1 MAGPFFLPPGTGGQ
15 AHLKEN
21 QAMRLVPFF
30 CLAFVLAAAAEEPG
44 PFQFPSWQRTASGLK
59 LVTTQK
65 PSSVYFRRLPE
76 KLVIEFAG
84 VQSRGGA
91 PGAPSVAGIS
101 EVRWRQ
107 PDLSH
112 VSCEVGL
119 NFRLPANQVKVVSDG
134 VQIDLDYSWEDRFRL
149 TPAVVWTRME
159 RASGGRYLLWN
170 QLQVD
175 PSDPATSLEVGLA
188 KDRTDSR
195 ERPTEMIARLSALA
209 GVNGGYFADSGGPLG
224 VVYKGGKLV
233 SPHVGRR
240 PPRTT
245 LGVMKDHRIAFDQ
258 MMAQKGQ
265 LASRSGETW
274 NDVELALGGGPRLL
288 RRGQVALTTD
298 EEELGPKGNDI
309 TRVTARTAV
318 GTTKDGKVLIVTAS
332 GYKDNHLQGLRLEE
346 VAGEILRRG
355 GNEAMNL
362 DGGASTV
369 MAVGDQ
375 VVSTG
380 PGSPRLEKAVATTLL
395 VKDARAQA
403 YPYRVQL
410 TSSEGEL
417 TADDSSKLRLEARV
431 TDPGGRPVAD
441 GTPVRFYAERLGLIK
456 AMATT
461 KNGLA
466 TVEGVSLASPG
477 NAKIFADCA
486 AARGQVEVRLTG
498 GPATRL
504 WTLLQPVVST
514 PGKYSLTI
522 QAVDRWQ
529 NGVKSVSLSL
539 LDKSQLTGSNGQT
552 TFEVL
557 QEAGSAARSVSVT
570 GEGGLTA
577 VVALPPGPAL
587 PSPTPSPNPSPS
599 PVPDGTSI

>member
-1 MAGPFFLPPGTGGQ
+1 MT
-15 AHLKEN
+15 HLKEN
-21 QAMRLVPFF
+21 QAMRLVPLF
-30 CLAFVLAAAAEEPG
+30 CLAVSLAATAEEPG
-44 PFQFPSWQRTASGLK
+44 LFQFPSWQRTASGLK
-59 LVTTQK
+59 LVSSQK
-65 PSSVYFRRLPE
+65 PSSIYFRRLPE

-84 VQSRGGA
+84 VHLGGGA
-91 PGAPSVAGIS
+91 PGAPNVAGIS

-112 VSCEVGL
+112 VVCEVGL
-119 NFRLPANQVKVVSDG
+119 NFRLPANQVKLVSDG

-159 RASGGRYLLWN
+159 RVLGGRYLLWN

-195 ERPTEMIARLSALA
+195 ERPTQMIGRLGALA

-245 LGVMKDHRIAFDQ
+245 LGVMKDRTIAFEQ

-298 EEELGPKGNDI
+298 EEELGPRGNDI

-318 GTTKDGKVLIVTAS
+318 ASTKDGKVLIVTAS
-332 GYKDNHLQGLRLEE
+332 GYNDNHLQGLRLEE

-395 VKDARAQA
+395 VKDSRAQA
-403 YPYRVQL
+403 YPYRIQL
-410 TSSEGEL
+410 TSSESEL
-417 TADDSSKLRLEARV
+417 PADGTSKLRLEARV
-431 TDPGGRPVAD
+431 TDPAGRPVAD
-441 GTPVRFYAERLGLIK
+441 GTPVRFYAERLGLAK
-456 AMATT
+456 PMATT
-461 KNGLA
+461 SNGLA
-466 TVEGVSLASPG
+466 VVEGVSLASPG
-477 NAKIFADCA
+477 NGKIFADCA
-486 AARGQVEVRLTG
+486 AARGQAEVRLAA
-498 GPATRL
+498 GPAARV
-504 WTLLQPVVST
+504 WTLLQTVAST
-514 PGKYSLTI
+514 PGKYSLTV

-529 NGVKSVSLSL
+529 NGVKGVPLSIL
-539 LDKSQLTGSNGQT
+539 EKSQLTGANGQT

-557 QEAGSAARSVSVT
+557 QEPGSAARSLTVT
-570 GEGGLTA
+570 GEGGLSA
-577 VVALPPGPAL
+577 VVVVPSGPAL
-587 PSPTPSPNPSPS
+587 PSPSPSPNPSPS
-599 PVPDGTSI
+599 PAPDGT

>member
-1 MAGPFFLPPGTGGQ
+1 M
-15 AHLKEN
+15 
-21 QAMRLVPFF
+21 
-30 CLAFVLAAAAEEPG
+30 
-44 PFQFPSWQRTASGLK
+44 
-59 LVTTQK
+59 
-65 PSSVYFRRLPE
+65 
-76 KLVIEFAG
+76 IEFAG
-84 VQSRGGA
+84 VHLGGGA
-91 PGAPSVAGIS
+91 PGAPNVAGIS

-112 VSCEVGL
+112 VVCEVGL
-119 NFRLPANQVKVVSDG
+119 NFRLPANQVKLVSDG

-159 RASGGRYLLWN
+159 RVLGGRYLLWN

-195 ERPTEMIARLSALA
+195 ERPTQMIGRLGALA

-245 LGVMKDHRIAFDQ
+245 LGVMKDRTIAFEQ

-298 EEELGPKGNDI
+298 EEELGPRGNDI

-318 GTTKDGKVLIVTAS
+318 ASTKDGKVLIVTAS
-332 GYKDNHLQGLRLEE
+332 GYNDNHLQGLRLEE

-395 VKDARAQA
+395 VKDSRAQA
-403 YPYRVQL
+403 YPYRIQL
-410 TSSEGEL
+410 TSSESEL
-417 TADDSSKLRLEARV
+417 PADGTSKLRLEARV
-431 TDPGGRPVAD
+431 TDPAGRPVAD
-441 GTPVRFYAERLGLIK
+441 GTPVRFYAERLGLAK
-456 AMATT
+456 PMATT
-461 KNGLA
+461 SNGLA
-466 TVEGVSLASPG
+466 VVEGVSLASPG
-477 NAKIFADCA
+477 NGKIFADCA
-486 AARGQVEVRLTG
+486 AARGQAEVRLAA
-498 GPATRL
+498 GPAARV
-504 WTLLQPVVST
+504 WTLLQTVAST
-514 PGKYSLTI
+514 PGKYSLTV

-529 NGVKSVSLSL
+529 NGVKGVPLSIL
-539 LDKSQLTGSNGQT
+539 EKSQLTGANGQT

-557 QEAGSAARSVSVT
+557 QEPGSAARSLTVT
-570 GEGGLTA
+570 GEGGLSA
-577 VVALPPGPAL
+577 VVVVPSGPAL
-587 PSPTPSPNPSPS
+587 PSPSPSPNPSPS
-599 PVPDGTSI
+599 PAPDGT